1 MLARISD
8 SPRTTLPRQP
18 ARVQPAM
25 IYVYEK
31 QAWEYRIEVRNATAE
46 EMPSEREMNALGEN
60 AWELVMRVHGANTST
75 QS

>member
-1 MLARISD
+1 
-8 SPRTTLPRQP
+8 
-18 ARVQPAM
+18 M